1 MDDFADPPVS
11 ASTVLPVVRPHLPR
25 LGEVLRAAWRDYQL
39 LRDQP
44 DSAMT
49 RAGAATRSM
58 LVTDFVRTPAHQ
70 AFAGVKGVSVVD
82 RYGRPWV
89 SLHGGRV
96 QVRFKRLTGGLRVCP
111 SDTER
116 QTRLAYHLGDP
127 CLPGAPEA
135 TILTA
140 GYVLDDSGATL
151 TGTHLVCHFGDEAL
165 YSFALPDSAA
175 LPRQLPLVPLS
186 PPVIRSARTV
196 VRERLDGATGVR

>member
-1 MDDFADPPVS
+1 MDGFADPPVS
-11 ASTVLPVVRPHLPR
+11 ASTIVPVVRPHLPR
-25 LGEVLRAAWRDYQL
+25 LGEVLRTAWQDYQL

-44 DSAMT
+44 DSALN

-58 LVTDFVRTPAHQ
+58 LVTDFVRTAAHRL
-70 AFAGVKGVSVVD
+70 FAGVEGTSMVD

-89 SLHGGRV
+89 SLHEGCV
-96 QVRFKRLTGGLRVCP
+96 QVRFKRLTRGLRVCP

-140 GYVLDDSGATL
+140 GPCVDDSGASL
-151 TGTHLVCHFGDEAL
+151 MGTHLVCHFGDEPL
-165 YSFALPDSAA
+165 YSFALPDSTAI
-175 LPRQLPLVPLS
+175 PRQLPLVPLS
-186 PPVIRSARTV
+186 APIIRSARTV
-196 VRERLDGATGVR
+196 VCERLDGQTGVR